1 MFNLNKTKIGP
12 KLIGGFVI
20 VALIALGIGLYGIFN
35 LKKADDSDTQ
45 LYETNTTA
53 VGQIGEILSAFHQVR
68 VNIRDIIRTTNKETK
83 KSKADKI
90 EELIKIEKDNIK
102 PLIDSSESKEET
114 KKYNDL
120 LAEIEKSNELM
131 KKAQSFSDK
140 DDMENAY
147 TVLDGEKHIID
158 GKIIAELEDMKKLE
172 VDNAKKRSEENTV
185 NSNNTIRGMVIALA
199 VGILIAILI
208 GILLTNSIT
217 RPLNQG
223 VEMMQELSNGHLG
236 KRLKMDRTDEIGIL
250 AGVMDRFADA
260 LQGVV
265 GVIQQ
270 IGAGDLSADVKNFDD
285 KDEINPAIRQTIL
298 SLRGLVSEAG
308 MLSKA
313 GVEGRLA
320 TRGDASKFSGGYKD
334 IVQGVNETLD
344 AVIGPLNVA
353 ADYVDKISKGNI
365 PQKITDN
372 YNGDFNGIKNNL
384 NQCVDAISGLIVE
397 MNNMSAQHDAGDI
410 DVKISAEQFQG
421 AYKDMAD
428 GVNNM
433 VFGHIAV
440 KKKAMACIA
449 EFGRGNFEAPLEK
462 FPGKKVFIN
471 DTIEQVRTN
480 LKTLIA
486 DTEMLSKAAVE
497 GKLATRADATKHQG
511 DFRKIVQGVNETLDA
526 VIGPLN
532 VAADYVDK
540 ISKGNIPQKIT
551 DSYNGD
557 FNNIKNNLNQCVD
570 AISGLIVEMN
580 NMSTQHDA
588 GDIDVKIAAE
598 KFQGAYNVMADGVN
612 NMVFGHIAVKKK
624 AMACISEF
632 GKGNFEEPLEKFPG
646 KKVFINDTIE
656 QVRTNL
662 KALIADTEILSKAAV
677 EGKLATRADATK
689 HQGDFLKI
697 VQGVNETLDAVIG
710 PLNVA
715 ADYVDKISKGN
726 IPPKITDNYNGD
738 FNIIKGNLNTCI
750 DAVNAL
756 VADAGLLS
764 DAAVAGKLATRA
776 DATKHFGDFRKIVE
790 GVNDTLDAI
799 VVPVNEAS
807 DVLAKL
813 ASRDLTVRVVGNYQ
827 GDFSKIKDN
836 LNNAMIALQ
845 NTVQEITAIAV
856 TVAES
861 AIQVSTASE
870 SVGKAS
876 QEVANGAQQVASG
889 STETSRSS
897 NEAANNMEQLQRAI
911 EEVARGAQ
919 VQATGAEQAAL
930 AAQQSQA
937 AIKRII
943 EAAGNAKSDAQNA
956 GGVAKES
963 AAKTDEML
971 KSMDRVKEAAG
982 VTSKNVNALGDASK
996 KIGEIVEAINDIAEQ
1011 TNLLA
1016 LNAAIEAARA
1026 GEHGKGFA
1034 VVADEVR
1041 KLAERSAGQTKEI
1054 AALINGIKDGISEA
1068 VSSMVIGA
1076 KEIDAGV
1083 GMANQAGSALKDI
1096 LTAVDKVVYQA
1107 NEVGKV
1113 CVEVEQSASLVMS
1126 AVENVSSV
1134 TEEATAATE
1143 EMAASSTEVTK
1154 AIEQVAAVTEQ
1165 SSATS
1170 EELSAAAEE
1179 QNALVEEMTA
1189 ASKEV
1194 TNLAD
1199 KVKSVLS
1206 TFKVA

>member
-12 KLIGGFVI
+12 KLIGGFII
-20 VALIALGIGLYGIFN
+20 VAFIALGVGLFGIVN
-35 LKKADDSDTQ
+35 LKTADDADSK
-45 LYETNTTA
+45 LYEKCTVPLA
-53 VGQIGEILSAFHQVR
+53 QIGRTLASFHQVR
-68 VNIRDIIRTTNKETK
+68 VNLRDIIRITDPKAQKEKEDRIDELK
-83 KSKADKI
+83 KIQDENLSLI
-90 EELIKIEKDNIK
+90 EESLVTPEG
-102 PLIDSSESKEET
+102 
-114 KKYNDL
+114 KKLY
-120 LAEIEKSNELM
+120 AEIKKDESEFDGYFKQIVDFDEK
-131 KKAQSFSDK
+131 
-140 DDMENAY
+140 
-147 TVLDGEKHIID
+147 
-158 GKIIAELEDMKKLE
+158 
-172 VDNAKKRSEENTV
+172 
-185 NSNNTIRGMVIALA
+185 NNA
-199 VGILIAILI
+199 VGAYKLMDGDMLKVAKQFQADLESMQKMKEDIAKDTSDTNTATANKAMLYLIITVCFGFIVAVSI
-208 GILLTNSIT
+208 GVYLTNSIT

-223 VEMMQELSNGHLG
+223 VDMMQELSLGHLG
-236 KRLKMDRTDEIGIL
+236 RRLKMDRTDEIGIL
-250 AGVMDRFADA
+250 TATMDNFADT

-265 GVIQQ
+265 KVIQQ
-270 IGAGDLSADVKNFDD
+270 LGSGDLSADVKNFDD
-285 KDEINPAIRQTIL
+285 KDEINPALRQTIV
-298 SLRGLVSEAG
+298 SLRGLVAEAG

-320 TRGDASKFSGGYKD
+320 TRGDANKFSGGYRDIVQGVNETLDAVIGPLNVAADYVDKISKGNIPAKITENYNGD
-334 IVQGVNETLD
+334 FNNIKNNLNMCIDAVNSLVSDASMLSDAAVAGKLATRADASKHYGDFQKIVKGVNETLDAVIGPLNVAADYVDKISKGNIPQKITDNYNGDFNTIKGNLNVCIDAVNALVTDAGMLSDAAIAGKLATRADASKHYGDFRRIVQGVNETLD

-372 YNGDFNGIKNNL
+372 YNGDFNTIKGNL
-384 NQCVDAISGLIVE
+384 NVCIDAVNALVS
-397 MNNMSAQHDAGDI
+397 DA
-410 DVKISAEQFQG
+410 S
-421 AYKDMAD
+421 
-428 GVNNM
+428 
-433 VFGHIAV
+433 
-440 KKKAMACIA
+440 
-449 EFGRGNFEAPLEK
+449 
-462 FPGKKVFIN
+462 
-471 DTIEQVRTN
+471 
-480 LKTLIA
+480 
-486 DTEMLSKAAVE
+486 MLSDAAIA
-497 GKLATRADATKHQG
+497 GKLATRADASKHYG
-511 DFRKIVQGVNETLDA
+511 DFQKIVSGVNGTLDA

-551 DSYNGD
+551 DNYNGD
-557 FNNIKNNLNQCVD
+557 FNNIKNNLNV
-570 AISGLIVEMN
+570 
-580 NMSTQHDA
+580 
-588 GDIDVKIAAE
+588 
-598 KFQGAYNVMADGVN
+598 
-612 NMVFGHIAVKKK
+612 
-624 AMACISEF
+624 CIE
-632 GKGNFEEPLEKFPG
+632 
-646 KKVFINDTIE
+646 
-656 QVRTNL
+656 
-662 KALIADTEILSKAAV
+662 
-677 EGKLATRADATK
+677 
-689 HQGDFLKI
+689 
-697 VQGVNETLDAVIG
+697 
-710 PLNVA
+710 
-715 ADYVDKISKGN
+715 
-726 IPPKITDNYNGD
+726 
-738 FNIIKGNLNTCI
+738 
-750 DAVNAL
+750 AVNAM
-756 VADAGLLS
+756 VIDAKMLS

-776 DATKHFGDFRKIVE
+776 DATKHYGDFRKIVE
-790 GVNDTLDAI
+790 GVNETLDAI
-799 VVPVNEAS
+799 VIPVNEAS

-813 ASRDLTVRVVGNYQ
+813 ATRDLTARVVGNYQ

-836 LNNAMIALQ
+836 LNNAMVALE
-845 NTVQEITAIAV
+845 NTVTEIISIAAL
-856 TVAES
+856 VADS
-861 AIQVSTASE
+861 SNQVSTASE

-956 GGVAKES
+956 GGVAQES

-971 KSMDRVKEAAG
+971 QSMDRVKEAAN
-982 VTSKNVNALGDASK
+982 VTSKNVNALGEASK

-1054 AALINGIKDGISEA
+1054 AALIRGIQEGISEA
-1068 VSSMVIGA
+1068 VSSMVVGSR
-1076 KEIDAGV
+1076 EIDAGV
-1083 GMANQAGSALKDI
+1083 GMANQAGNALKAI
-1096 LTAVDKVVYQA
+1096 LGAVDKVVYQA

-1134 TEEATAATE
+1134 TEQATAATE

-1189 ASKEV
+1189 ASREV
-1194 TNLAD
+1194 TNLAG
-1199 KVKSVLS
+1199 KVRSVLT
-1206 TFKVA
+1206 TFKVS

>member
-1 MFNLNKTKIGP
+1 MKIKIGT
-12 KLIGGFVI
+12 KLV
-20 VALIALGIGLYGIFN
+20 
-35 LKKADDSDTQ
+35 
-45 LYETNTTA
+45 
-53 VGQIGEILSAFHQVR
+53 
-68 VNIRDIIRTTNKETK
+68 
-83 KSKADKI
+83 
-90 EELIKIEKDNIK
+90 
-102 PLIDSSESKEET
+102 
-114 KKYNDL
+114 
-120 LAEIEKSNELM
+120 M
-131 KKAQSFSDK
+131 
-140 DDMENAY
+140 
-147 TVLDGEKHIID
+147 
-158 GKIIAELEDMKKLE
+158 
-172 VDNAKKRSEENTV
+172 
-185 NSNNTIRGMVIALA
+185 
-199 VGILIAILI
+199 AILI
-208 GILLTNSIT
+208 VIGFAVWIGLNGIRVITQAKVGQDQMYQSRYKGIAAIWVISRGQASVVIGQRGLLNRRIFADLKLRQSQYSYIDKWLKNAEDGKTAYKKILDECGTKDSKDNYIEFDKKWSAWKLTHENFMKLIEIKSDMIKQGISVKDPRVDALDTKMYKQSLASGKEWLDTEVFIEGMIKEMDIQTDKLDKDFDETTNNALSNIKMMLLISCILAILFSIYFVISIRGILNGLTRETESLVNAAV
-217 RPLNQG
+217 NG
-223 VEMMQELSNGHLG
+223 ELS
-236 KRLKMDRTDEIGIL
+236 KRADTDKINFEFKGIAIGINKL
-250 AGVMDRFADA
+250 
-260 LQGVV
+260 
-265 GVIQQ
+265 
-270 IGAGDLSADVKNFDD
+270 
-285 KDEINPAIRQTIL
+285 
-298 SLRGLVSEAG
+298 
-308 MLSKA
+308 
-313 GVEGRLA
+313 
-320 TRGDASKFSGGYKD
+320 
-334 IVQGVNETLD
+334 LD
-344 AVIGPLNVA
+344 AVITPLNVA
-353 ADYVDKISKGNI
+353 ADYVKRISDGNI
-365 PQKITDN
+365 PGKITDE
-372 YNGDFNGIKNNL
+372 YKGDFNEIKNNL
-384 NQCVDAISGLIVE
+384 NVCIDSVNALVQDAS
-397 MNNMSAQHDAGDI
+397 
-410 DVKISAEQFQG
+410 
-421 AYKDMAD
+421 
-428 GVNNM
+428 
-433 VFGHIAV
+433 
-440 KKKAMACIA
+440 
-449 EFGRGNFEAPLEK
+449 
-462 FPGKKVFIN
+462 
-471 DTIEQVRTN
+471 
-480 LKTLIA
+480 
-486 DTEMLSKAAVE
+486 MLSDAAVA
-497 GKLATRADATKHQG
+497 GKLATRADADKHFG

-532 VAADYVDK
+532 VAADYVDR

-551 DSYNGD
+551 DNYNGD
-557 FNNIKNNLNQCVD
+557 FNIIKTNLNVCVD
-570 AISGLIVEMN
+570 AVNTLVA
-580 NMSTQHDA
+580 DA
-588 GDIDVKIAAE
+588 
-598 KFQGAYNVMADGVN
+598 
-612 NMVFGHIAVKKK
+612 
-624 AMACISEF
+624 AM
-632 GKGNFEEPLEKFPG
+632 
-646 KKVFINDTIE
+646 
-656 QVRTNL
+656 
-662 KALIADTEILSKAAV
+662 LSDAAV
-677 EGKLATRADATK
+677 AGKLATRADASK
-689 HQGDFLKI
+689 HYGDYRKI
-697 VQGVNETLDAVIG
+697 VSGVNDTLDAVIG

-715 ADYVDKISKGN
+715 ADYIDKISKGN

-738 FNIIKGNLNTCI
+738 FNAIKNNLNVCI
-750 DAVNAL
+750 DAVNAM
-756 VADAGLLS
+756 VADANMLS
-764 DAAVAGKLATRA
+764 NAAVAGKLATRA

-813 ASRDLTVRVVGNYQ
+813 ATRDLTARVVGNYQ

-845 NTVQEITAIAV
+845 GTVKEITSIAV
-856 TVAES
+856 LVADS

-930 AAQQSQA
+930 AAQQSQT

-963 AAKTDEML
+963 SAKTDEML

-1083 GMANQAGSALKDI
+1083 GMANQAGNALKDI
-1096 LTAVDKVVYQA
+1096 LAAVDKVVYQA

-1113 CVEVEQSASLVMS
+1113 CIEVEQSASLVMS

-1199 KVKSVLS
+1199 KVKTVLS
-1206 TFKVA
+1206 SFKVA

>member
-1 MFNLNKTKIGP
+1 MKEEYQMFNLNKTKIGP

-20 VALIALGIGLYGIFN
+20 VALIALGIGLYGIIN
-35 LKKADDSDTQ
+35 LKKADDADTK
-45 LYETNTTA
+45 LYVKCT
-53 VGQIGEILSAFHQVR
+53 VPISQIGRAVAAFHQVR
-68 VNIRDIIRTTNKETK
+68 VNMRDMIRATDTKTFQAKQDRIDELNKIVDENLKLIEPTLLTDAGKKLYSDINTHRAEFLVDLKKITALAEQQKDAEAYKLMDGEMLKTAKQVQKDVEDMMESKATIAKET
-83 KSKADKI
+83 
-90 EELIKIEKDNIK
+90 
-102 PLIDSSESKEET
+102 
-114 KKYNDL
+114 
-120 LAEIEKSNELM
+120 
-131 KKAQSFSDK
+131 SD
-140 DDMENAY
+140 A
-147 TVLDGEKHIID
+147 
-158 GKIIAELEDMKKLE
+158 
-172 VDNAKKRSEENTV
+172 NTV
-185 NSNNTIRGMVIALA
+185 SANQTMLIMLISLG
-199 VGILIAILI
+199 VGIFIAILI
-208 GILLTNSIT
+208 GVLLTNSIT

-223 VEMMQELSNGHLG
+223 VDMMQELSNGHLG
-236 KRLKMDRTDEIGIL
+236 RRLKMDRTDEIGIL
-250 AGVMDRFADA
+250 AGAMDRFADA
-260 LQGVV
+260 LKGVV

-270 IGAGDLSADVKNFDD
+270 IGVGDLSAEVKNFDD
-285 KDEINPAIRQTIL
+285 QDEINPAIRQTII

-320 TRGDASKFSGGYKD
+320 TRGDANKFSGGYKD

-353 ADYVDKISKGNI
+353 ADYVDRISKGNI

-372 YNGDFNGIKNNL
+372 YNGDFNIIKTNL
-384 NQCVDAISGLIVE
+384 NVCVDAVNTLV
-397 MNNMSAQHDAGDI
+397 ADA
-410 DVKISAEQFQG
+410 A
-421 AYKDMAD
+421 
-428 GVNNM
+428 
-433 VFGHIAV
+433 
-440 KKKAMACIA
+440 
-449 EFGRGNFEAPLEK
+449 
-462 FPGKKVFIN
+462 
-471 DTIEQVRTN
+471 
-480 LKTLIA
+480 
-486 DTEMLSKAAVE
+486 MLSDAAVA
-497 GKLATRADATKHQG
+497 GKLATRADASKHYG
-511 DFRKIVQGVNETLDA
+511 DYRKIVSGVND
-526 VIGPLN
+526 
-532 VAADYVDK
+532 
-540 ISKGNIPQKIT
+540 
-551 DSYNGD
+551 
-557 FNNIKNNLNQCVD
+557 
-570 AISGLIVEMN
+570 
-580 NMSTQHDA
+580 
-588 GDIDVKIAAE
+588 
-598 KFQGAYNVMADGVN
+598 
-612 NMVFGHIAVKKK
+612 
-624 AMACISEF
+624 
-632 GKGNFEEPLEKFPG
+632 
-646 KKVFINDTIE
+646 
-656 QVRTNL
+656 
-662 KALIADTEILSKAAV
+662 
-677 EGKLATRADATK
+677 
-689 HQGDFLKI
+689 
-697 VQGVNETLDAVIG
+697 TLDAVIG

-738 FNIIKGNLNTCI
+738 FNAIKNNLNVCI
-750 DAVNAL
+750 DAVNAM
-756 VADAGLLS
+756 VADANMLS
-764 DAAVAGKLATRA
+764 NAAVAGKLATRA

-813 ASRDLTVRVVGNYQ
+813 ATRDLTARVVGNYQ

-845 NTVQEITAIAV
+845 GTVKEITSIAV
-856 TVAES
+856 LVADS

-930 AAQQSQA
+930 AAQQSQT

-963 AAKTDEML
+963 SAKTDEML

-1083 GMANQAGSALKDI
+1083 GMANQAGNALKDI
-1096 LTAVDKVVYQA
+1096 LAAVDKVVYQA

-1113 CVEVEQSASLVMS
+1113 CIEVEQSASLVMS

-1199 KVKSVLS
+1199 KVKTVLS
-1206 TFKVA
+1206 SFKVA